1 MSTIFILVFLIF
13 LTLKLAAIGQVAEWS
28 WWYVTAPIWSLPAVM
43 GTIVGLTFVGSFLG
57 GAYRKM
63 NRFVEAERRKKEA
76 LRETEEFLESD

>member
-1 MSTIFILVFLIF
+1 
-13 LTLKLAAIGQVAEWS
+13 
-28 WWYVTAPIWSLPAVM
+28 M

-76 LRETEEFLESD
+76 LRETEEFLEND